1 MTVTSRDTASSHP
14 QDTDPRLSRVMGT
27 FSLTMF
33 GLAYLVPLTVFTTFG
48 TATEITQGHL
58 PLAYVITTI
67 AMLFTALSYA
77 ALVRKIPSAGSAFAY
92 VSSAFGRRTGFVTGW
107 TLLLD
112 YLLLPAIN
120 YLIIGIYLNAQFP
133 AIPSAIFIV
142 AAIALVTTLNIV
154 GVDVVKRASLILVVG
169 QIVFAVAFVAI
180 VFLREETVPVIAPF
194 YSPGLEWNGLLAGA
208 AILCLSF
215 LGFDAVSTLSEEARD
230 PQRTVPRAILLT
242 ALIGGAL
249 FIVLSYAGALV
260 IGDWHHLAS
269 ADTAGLE
276 VMAPLGPV
284 ISAAFIA
291 AYLAGCIASAIASQA
306 SVSRVLFAMGRE
318 GQLPKAWFGHLDRRF
333 STPTYAILTVAL
345 FSLVAV
351 VASLESLASLISFGA
366 LFAFSMVNLSV
377 PVIFRDRLEQRS
389 AVSVLRYLVCP
400 IIGLLLTIWLWFSL
414 SWLALTVGLLWLGVG
429 LITSFARKS
438 SSSALSQPG

>member
-1 MTVTSRDTASSHP
+1 MTGTLSEQITPGPDS
-14 QDTDPRLSRVMGT
+14 TDPKLSRVMGT

-48 TATEITQGHL
+48 AVTQITQGHL
-58 PLAYVITTI
+58 PLAYLITTI

-92 VSSAFGRRTGFVTGW
+92 VSAAFGRKVGFSTGW

-133 AIPSAIFIV
+133 SVPSAVFII
-142 AAIALVTTLNIV
+142 AAIALVTFLNVI
-154 GVDVVKRASLILVVG
+154 GVDVVKRASLILVAG

-180 VFLREETVPVIAPF
+180 VFLRESTVPVLDPF
-194 YSPGLEWNGLLAGA
+194 YSPGIEWSGLLAGA

-242 ALIGGAL
+242 ALLGGGI
-249 FIVLSYAGALV
+249 FIILSYSGALV
-260 IGDWHHLAS
+260 IGDWRQIQS

-276 VMAPLGPV
+276 VMRPLGTV
-284 ISAAFIA
+284 VSAAFIA
-291 AYLAGCIASAIASQA
+291 AYLAGCVASAIASQA
-306 SVSRVLFAMGRE
+306 SVSRIMFAMGRE

-333 STPTYAILTVAL
+333 STPTYAIFTVAL
-345 FSLVAV
+345 FSLIAV
-351 VASLESLASLISFGA
+351 VVSLESLASLISFGA

-377 PVIFRDRLEQRS
+377 PLIFRDRIAQKS
-389 AVSVLRYLVCP
+389 AGAVLRYLICP
-400 IIGLLLTIWLWFSL
+400 VVGLLLTIWLWFSL
-414 SWLALTVGLLWLGVG
+414 SWLALTIGLMWLGLG
-429 LITSFARKS
+429 IIITLTRNPSEAV
-438 SSSALSQPG
+438 LSQ